1 MAGNVIKNQTQK
13 QRAED
18 DALTRYEMER
28 ELRLRAEDQARLAR
42 EKQEK
47 EEMRHLLTKQM
58 HEKQLR
64 EQAAKAHNDE
74 QAVLWAKDK
83 QNYEN
88 EENRL
93 QQKIKQI
100 NVENASF
107 LKQQVHEKESKAAQK
122 KMNRQ
127 EFQLNKPLL
136 REIQMKRKTG
146 PSEVDAASHMQ

>member
-1 MAGNVIKNQTQK
+1 M
-13 QRAED
+13 
-18 DALTRYEMER
+18 
-28 ELRLRAEDQARLAR
+28 
-42 EKQEK
+42 
-47 EEMRHLLTKQM
+47 
-58 HEKQLR
+58 
-64 EQAAKAHNDE
+64 KAHNDE

-93 QQKIKQI
+93 AQKIKQI

-127 EFQLNKPLL
+127 EF
-136 REIQMKRKTG
+136 
-146 PSEVDAASHMQ
+146 

>member
-1 MAGNVIKNQTQK
+1 MAGNVIKNQAQK
-13 QRAED
+13 QRDENE
-18 DALTRYEMER
+18 ALTRYEMER

-47 EEMRHLLTKQM
+47 EEMRQLLTKQM
-58 HEKQLR
+58 QEKQMR

-88 EENRL
+88 EETRL
-93 QQKIKQI
+93 ANKIKQI

-146 PSEVDAASHMQ
+146 ASEVDAASHMQ